1 MMKSSMSWF
10 PLVHVRVSVSEGVG
24 VDARDDDGEV
34 LAVEDDDDRE
44 GVEEGSLA

>member
-1 MMKSSMSWF
+1 MSWF

-24 VDARDDDGEV
+24 VGARDDDGEV
-34 LAVEDDDDRE
+34 LAVVDEEDDRE